1 MQDVLYKQDR
11 TYAAESLVP
20 VRRLNAELYYEKDNV
35 IYKITISNDSFSW
48 TDERGN
54 IMGKNSEDLQSLFY
68 TIVINYSHYAY
79 NSQEYQSEIMG
90 RYKKKF
96 WIEALFHKNDGYRTP
111 IVLNPFRERG
121 NIDINVETLDMVQ
134 EALEA
139 GADII
144 MLDNMT
150 LEQMQ
155 QAVQLIAGRAQTEC
169 SGNVTK
175 ENITALAAA
184 GVDYISSG
192 ALTHSAPILDLS
204 LKNLHAL

>member
-1 MQDVLYKQDR
+1 MSFYILGEQSG

-121 NIDINVETLDMVQ
+121 NIDIKCRNRTGRTTFHSLFFLFQ
-134 EALEA
+134 ALP
-139 GADII
+139 
-144 MLDNMT
+144 LY
-150 LEQMQ
+150 
-155 QAVQLIAGRAQTEC
+155 
-169 SGNVTK
+169 SF
-175 ENITALAAA
+175 
-184 GVDYISSG
+184 SS
-192 ALTHSAPILDLS
+192 
-204 LKNLHAL
+204 

>member
-1 MQDVLYKQDR
+1 M
-11 TYAAESLVP
+11 
-20 VRRLNAELYYEKDNV
+20 NAELYYEKDNV

-79 NSQEYQSEIMG
+79 NSLEYQSEIMG

-121 NIDINVETLDMVQ
+121 NIDINVETELAEQRSIAFFLILNFTTLFVFI
-134 EALEA
+134 L
-139 GADII
+139 I
-144 MLDNMT
+144 MT
-150 LEQMQ
+150 L
-155 QAVQLIAGRAQTEC
+155 
-169 SGNVTK
+169 
-175 ENITALAAA
+175 
-184 GVDYISSG
+184 
-192 ALTHSAPILDLS
+192 
-204 LKNLHAL
+204 NLLQSNWIKMVYRKKSNMR